1 MQTVNS
7 EMLQFLWVFL
17 TIPAKGTE
25 KTECKNL
32 REIKPDHHS
41 KEPSPVK
48 EPQDH

>member
-1 MQTVNS
+1 MQTANTG
-7 EMLQFLWVFL
+7 MLQFLQVFL
-17 TIPAKGTE
+17 TITAKETE

-41 KEPSPVK
+41 KESSPVK